1 MASLETGPR
10 VNGMDV
16 AELREYIESVAADST
31 KGEHEPTM
39 TARWVGGFRAAITSS
54 FGGPVVFMGGD
65 DEPGAMGM
73 VMRALAACDVEVVVT
88 KATLLGVQIREL
100 TIEATGHFNVAQYLG
115 VPTDEGSGYSRV
127 SYVVHLKVDS
137 ATPEQVEEIRRAL
150 EASPVGD
157 TLKRAVPVTFEL
169 NVG

>member
-1 MASLETGPR
+1 MASLETGAR
-10 VNGMDV
+10 INGMDV
-16 AELREYIESVAADST
+16 AELREYIESVEADST

-39 TARWVGGFRAAITSS
+39 TARWIGGLRAAVTSS
-54 FGGPVVFMGGD
+54 LGGPVVFMGGD

-73 VMRALAACDVEVVVT
+73 LMRSVAACDIEVVVT
-88 KATLLGVQIREL
+88 KATLLGVRIREL

-115 VPTDEGSGYSRV
+115 VATEEGSGYSRV

-137 ATPEQVEEIRRAL
+137 ATPEQVKEIREAL
-150 EASPVGD
+150 DASPVGD

-169 NVG
+169 IVT